1 MTQARPTLRIVS
13 AWFPDLAMDRWRAIT
28 RQSRTLPGPD
38 VPVVLATNGPHGP
51 VIHAASPAA
60 QARGVQIGTRVVDA
74 RAVHPDLHVEPAD
87 PQGDLAMLDRLALWS
102 RRWCPWT
109 VRDASDGIVLDTT
122 GAAHLFGGEDG
133 LLHDIVDRFAMH
145 GLTARVAMAPTRGA
159 AQAIA
164 RHGKAF
170 TICDADNVVET
181 LSPLPARALRIGDE
195 TARLL
200 DRLGLKT
207 IGMLMEVPRPALMRR
222 FVEIDANLNPLI
234 LLDRATGRL
243 ADPLEAPPD
252 CERRLVRTPLAEP
265 VMEATPHLRGLAE
278 LLCADLVRAGEGAR
292 LLRLTIYRVD
302 GDWRAIEVNTGRA
315 TRDAAH
321 ILRLL
326 EGKLDGMDP
335 GFGFD
340 LLTLEAV
347 GLEPLDEREQGL
359 GAERDADANVSALLD
374 RLTARLGRDRV
385 RWSAW
390 HESHVPERVERR
402 VPALGVSPTDMP
414 DLIADRPIR
423 ILDPAEEVRV
433 IYDVPDGPPA
443 RFVWRRMEFD
453 VVRREGPERI
463 APEWWRDRPGTRL
476 RDYFKVEVQ
485 DGRRFWLFREG
496 LLQDRRGGAP
506 RWFLHGAF
514 A

>member
-1 MTQARPTLRIVS
+1 
-13 AWFPDLAMDRWRAIT
+13 
-28 RQSRTLPGPD
+28 
-38 VPVVLATNGPHGP
+38 
-51 VIHAASPAA
+51 
-60 QARGVQIGTRVVDA
+60 
-74 RAVHPDLHVEPAD
+74 
-87 PQGDLAMLDRLALWS
+87 
-102 RRWCPWT
+102 
-109 VRDASDGIVLDTT
+109 
-122 GAAHLFGGEDG
+122 
-133 LLHDIVDRFAMH
+133 
-145 GLTARVAMAPTRGA
+145 
-159 AQAIA
+159 
-164 RHGKAF
+164 
-170 TICDADNVVET
+170 
-181 LSPLPARALRIGDE
+181 
-195 TARLL
+195 
-200 DRLGLKT
+200 
-207 IGMLMEVPRPALMRR
+207 
-222 FVEIDANLNPLI
+222 
-234 LLDRATGRL
+234 
-243 ADPLEAPPD
+243 
-252 CERRLVRTPLAEP
+252 
-265 VMEATPHLRGLAE
+265 
-278 LLCADLVRAGEGAR
+278 
-292 LLRLTIYRVD
+292 
-302 GDWRAIEVNTGRA
+302 
-315 TRDAAH
+315 
-321 ILRLL
+321 
-326 EGKLDGMDP
+326 MDP
-335 GFGFD
+335 
-340 LLTLEAV
+340 EARCRRV
-347 GLEPLDEREQGL
+347 RRPQREQGL